1 MRHMHGIGHRAFCDI
16 YARLRLNVKHT
27 YLLISLGLLILSG
40 CAPLPSTT
48 VEAIK
53 TETVNL
59 PLVVVEGGEHTSTET
74 VLAGESFEERSTLT
88 ASGDIPQ
95 AEETKTASMSDR
107 EGGDAMSNYSGEI
120 LADVISVEVSGNEG
134 AYKFTVGINSPDTGC
149 NQYADWWE
157 VISEDGVLIYRRIL
171 LHSHVDEQPFIRS
184 GGAVAI
190 SPDSIVW
197 VRAHMHPGGYGG
209 AAFRG
214 SVQAGFSIAELAPD
228 YAAELA
234 ENAPLPDGCAF

>member
-1 MRHMHGIGHRAFCDI
+1 M
-16 YARLRLNVKHT
+16 NVKHT

-40 CAPLPSTT
+40 CAPLPSTK

-53 TETVNL
+53 TETIDL
-59 PLVVVEGGEHTSTET
+59 PLVVVEGGEHTSTVT

-95 AEETKTASMSDR
+95 TVETKTASMSDR

-134 AYKFTVGINSPDTGC
+134 AYRFSVGINSSDTGC
-149 NQYADWWE
+149 DQYADWWE
-157 VISEDGVLIYRRIL
+157 VISEDGALIYRRIL
-171 LHSHVDEQPFIRS
+171 LHSHVDEQPFVRS
-184 GGAVAI
+184 GGSVAI
-190 SPDSIVW
+190 SPDSVVW

-214 SVQAGFSIAELAPD
+214 SVQAGFSEAELGLDFAD
-228 YAAELA
+228 DLA
-234 ENAPLPDGCAF
+234 EELPLPDGCAF